1 MSHMPSNKSEN
12 DLLLDP
18 VSCPSSYGVRS
29 HVLDV
34 LSHKFPTLSLPV
46 AHPPFFLFLR
56 FFTNISAPTKLS
68 PSHPKN
74 TAPLYV
80 PQPRKYP
87 LFSVLPP
94 QPAKKKKS
102 PHQQTF
108 CPPPA
113 CLPSQLENILYQ
125 QHTACNHGIRSPR
138 IFPNRCLFLIASSNH
153 SPTASP
159 RAARGS
165 KRALHLAKI
174 TCRKVSPKTGQRVY
188 ITIIETRS
196 C

>member
-1 MSHMPSNKSEN
+1 MPLQLWS
-12 DLLLDP
+12 
-18 VSCPSSYGVRS
+18 
-29 HVLDV
+29 
-34 LSHKFPTLSLPV
+34 TLSRTGRPLSQVSYSQSSCCSPS
-46 AHPPFFLFLR
+46 LFSFSTLLYKYLCPHET
-56 FFTNISAPTKLS
+56 FS